1 MKLIGIGK
9 FNRTT
14 VSMKDN
20 IEKDKYDKY
29 VNMLNNDYKNI
40 LKVTDEYKLIEQVK
54 GEYSDEDISL
64 NLELIKEGEELN

>member
-14 VSMKDN
+14 VSMKDD

-29 VNMLNNDYKNI
+29 MSMLNNDYKNI
-40 LKVTDEYKLIEQVK
+40 LKVTDDYKLIEQVK
-54 GEYSDEDISL
+54 GSFTDEEISL
-64 NLELIKEGEELN
+64 KLELIKKGE